1 MKEKL
6 NAYFET
12 EYQATVQL
20 LQNPPNWCSTRVEK
34 KNMIWNTVQRC
45 LGAAMVAQNF
55 GLPYEDTKAYDEYL
69 EKFKLLLL
77 DIQVK
82 QQYNKLIK

>member
-12 EYQATVQL
+12 EYQAAVQL
-20 LQNPPNWCSTRVEK
+20 LQNPPKWYTETEK
-34 KNMIWNTVQRC
+34 RNMIWNTVNRC
-45 LGAAMVAQNF
+45 LGAAMVAQEF

-69 EKFKLLLL
+69 EKFRKLLL
-77 DIQVK
+77 DI
-82 QQYNKLIK
+82 

>member
-6 NAYFET
+6 ELYFEK

-20 LQNPPNWCSTRVEK
+20 LENPPSWCSTRVEK

-45 LGAAMVAQNF
+45 LGAVMFVQEM
-55 GLPYEDTKAYDEYL
+55 GLPYGDTKAYDEYL
-69 EKFKLLLL
+69 EKFKVLML
-77 DIQVK
+77 
-82 QQYNKLIK
+82 

>member
-12 EYQATVQL
+12 EYQETVQL
-20 LQNPPNWCSTRVEK
+20 LQNPPNWCSTKAEK

-45 LGAAMVAQNF
+45 LGASIVAQEF
-55 GLPYEDTKAYDEYL
+55 GLPYGDTKAYDEYL
-69 EKFKLLLL
+69 EKFRKLLL
-77 DIQVK
+77 DI
-82 QQYNKLIK
+82 

>member
-20 LQNPPNWCSTRVEK
+20 LQNPPKRCSTRVEK
-34 KNMIWNTVQRC
+34 KNMIWNTVNRC
-45 LGAAMVAQNF
+45 LGAAMVAQDF
-55 GLPYEDTKAYDEYL
+55 GLPYEDTSAYDDYL
-69 EKFKLLLL
+69 AKFRQLVL
-77 DIQVK
+77 DI
-82 QQYNKLIK
+82 